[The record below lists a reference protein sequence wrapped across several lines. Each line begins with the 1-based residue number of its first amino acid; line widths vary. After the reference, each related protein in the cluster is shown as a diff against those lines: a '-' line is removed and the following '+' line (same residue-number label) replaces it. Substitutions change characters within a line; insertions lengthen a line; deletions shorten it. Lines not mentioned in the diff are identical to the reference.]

1 MMTPLG
7 CRGWVHEAFSE
18 EELETSKTGGLTPS
32 GTVQMKKKR
41 IVYFVYIYFIYTI
54 SYS

>member
-32 GTVQMKKKR
+32 GTVQMKKKN
-41 IVYFVYIYFIYTI
+41 VSFTLFTYILFTQ
-54 SYS
+54 

>member
-32 GTVQMKKKR
+32 GTVQMKKETYRLLCLHIFYLHNKL
-41 IVYFVYIYFIYTI
+41 
-54 SYS
+54 